1 MYIMSPHSSKETY
14 AKTNKKVTDLITN
27 NGGEI
32 LLSDDIGMRDLATEF
47 NKLKQ
52 GYYMRLE
59 FNADV
64 NFIGEFNEKL
74 RIDEVV
80 FRYLI
85 TTLDTTQAVESKKD
99 A

>member
-1 MYIMSPHSSKETY
+1 
-14 AKTNKKVTDLITN
+14 
-27 NGGEI
+27 
-32 LLSDDIGMRDLATEF
+32 
-47 NKLKQ
+47 
-52 GYYMRLE
+52 MRLE